1 MIATSLMT
9 GTLPSR
15 WTPGAS
21 RQAAM
26 SFSTEFFAPF
36 TLDAAVQRAR
46 GSENEAIHGET
57 VLPEAGRGS
66 AIARYRRLP

>member
-36 TLDAAVQRAR
+36 TWTVPCKRAR

-57 VLPEAGRGS
+57 VLP
-66 AIARYRRLP
+66 